1 MKILSLLSL
10 VLVSAFS
17 LVSLQAEEAGAY
29 QVKVPEMKCAGCA
42 WSIGEELKK
51 VDHITEVFVD
61 PKTKVAIFSV
71 DTAEGVD
78 EKAVLAAV
86 KEAGYEGV
94 ADIQAAA
101 FDADGNPA
109 LVVAFLEP

>member
-1 MKILSLLSL
+1 MKAIALLSLVLTSALSLLSL
-10 VLVSAFS
+10 R
-17 LVSLQAEEAGAY
+17 AEEAGAY

-71 DTAEGVD
+71 DNAEGAD

-86 KEAGYEGV
+86 KAAGYEGSGYGKLKTTF
-94 ADIQAAA
+94 AEAKAA
-101 FDADGNPA
+101 
-109 LVVAFLEP
+109 LSKS

>member
-1 MKILSLLSL
+1 MKAIAFLSLVLTSTLSLLSL
-10 VLVSAFS
+10 R
-17 LVSLQAEEAGAY
+17 AEEAGAY

-51 VDHITEVFVD
+51 VDHVTEVFVD

-71 DTAEGVD
+71 DNAEGAD

-86 KEAGYEGV
+86 KAAGYEGSGYGKLKTTF
-94 ADIQAAA
+94 AEAKAA
-101 FDADGNPA
+101 
-109 LVVAFLEP
+109 LSKS

>member
-1 MKILSLLSL
+1 MKAIALLSLVLTSALSLLSL
-10 VLVSAFS
+10 R
-17 LVSLQAEEAGAY
+17 AEEAGAY

-51 VDHITEVFVD
+51 VDHVTEVFVD

-71 DTAEGVD
+71 DNAEGAD

-86 KEAGYEGV
+86 KAAGYEGSGYGKLKTTF
-94 ADIQAAA
+94 AEAKAA
-101 FDADGNPA
+101 
-109 LVVAFLEP
+109 LSKS

>member
-1 MKILSLLSL
+1 MKAIALLSLVLTSTLSLLSL
-10 VLVSAFS
+10 R
-17 LVSLQAEEAGAY
+17 AEEAGAY

-51 VDHITEVFVD
+51 VDHVTEVFVD

-71 DTAEGVD
+71 DNAEGAD

-86 KEAGYEGV
+86 KAAGYEGSGYGKLKTTF
-94 ADIQAAA
+94 AEAKAA
-101 FDADGNPA
+101 
-109 LVVAFLEP
+109 LSKS

>member
-1 MKILSLLSL
+1 MKAIALLSL
-10 VLVSAFS
+10 VLTSALS
-17 LVSLQAEEAGAY
+17 LLTLRADEAGAY

-51 VDHITEVFVD
+51 VDHVTEVFVD

-71 DTAEGVD
+71 DTAEGAD

-86 KEAGYEGV
+86 KAAGYEGSGYGKLKTTF
-94 ADIQAAA
+94 AEAKAA
-101 FDADGNPA
+101 
-109 LVVAFLEP
+109 LSKS

>member
-1 MKILSLLSL
+1 MKAITLLSL
-10 VLVSAFS
+10 VLTAAFS
-17 LVSLQAEEAGAY
+17 LLSLRAEEAGAW

-71 DTAEGVD
+71 DSAEGAD
-78 EKAVLAAV
+78 ENAVLAAV
-86 KEAGYEGV
+86 KAAGYEGKSYSRLKTSF
-94 ADIQAAA
+94 AEAKAA
-101 FDADGNPA
+101 
-109 LVVAFLEP
+109 LSKS